1 MRSSCTSDSQGMF
14 TKTLFLFG
22 RHLTFLVLIC
32 ICSSTLY
39 AQEPETEKPEAEKKE
54 EQREK
59 KAAGVESILPK
70 PLIVINFASVERI
83 LSDIDFIFELA
94 GRPEI
99 AEIASA
105 SLSNVND
112 LEGIDRNKNLG
123 VELYL
128 KTGLLPQPVPTLYLP
143 IKKVRTFLD
152 TLEILIPGDEE
163 TIKKSQDR
171 DDLYILDGRRGTSVI
186 RFQEDYVHMLFQG
199 VENETSLDMIA
210 SRDFGDPSQ
219 KLQDLTSAYDLAFK
233 IDLNAIPEL
242 MRTTFL
248 GFFRTAIETQLQ
260 QRDGESKAAYE
271 LRRMSGKQNLE
282 NIEYFLTEGQEMVFG
297 GRLEKEEK
305 RGIVDMLIKARPNS
319 DLARAVKN
327 IPGKASYFSVIT
339 SRENLPLAV
348 SASMN
353 IARRDRLIYQ
363 KYLNYFEKQLSG
375 KLLTEE
381 ERLQN
386 TSSIQQ
392 FFSPVKTMVDKGH
405 IDVFT
410 QLVSTPTKKFALIG
424 GIKLAPSS
432 NLPASLLDIINRVDQ
447 LPDNKLNIY
456 TNAETVQGIALHQ
469 LQPESKS
476 ADDKQQRFLGGV
488 PSLYIGADNEVI
500 WFAMGTEIA
509 VAALNEAIE
518 TINTATPEARKE
530 QRTAPVQ
537 MEFHIRPWLNLFSE
551 AEIQES
557 GIMAILDT
565 TFQPGNDLIL
575 VTTQPT
581 ETGVRTR
588 IRFDEGY
595 LKLLGISIAKRFDRN
610 QERKLDQQH
619 KRAREIE
626 KNLGIDDK

>member
-1 MRSSCTSDSQGMF
+1 MF
-14 TKTLFLFG
+14 TKTLSRMG
-22 RHLTFLVLIC
+22 RQLLLLVLIC
-32 ICSSTLY
+32 FYSSTLS
-39 AQEPETEKPEAEKKE
+39 AQEPGPAKPEAEKKD
-54 EQREK
+54 EQPEK

-70 PLIVINFASVERI
+70 PLIVINVASVERI

-94 GRPEI
+94 ERPEI

-105 SLSNVND
+105 SLANVND
-112 LEGIDRNKNLG
+112 LEGIDKNKNLG

-128 KTGLLPQPVPTLYLP
+128 KTGLIPQPVPTMYLP
-143 IKKVRTFLD
+143 VTKVRTFLD
-152 TLEILIPGDEE
+152 TLEKLIPGDEE
-163 TIKKSQDR
+163 TIKKDTDR
-171 DDLYILDGRRGTSVI
+171 DDLYVINGRRGESII
-186 RFQEDYVHMLFQG
+186 RFQDDYAHMLFQG
-199 VENETSLDMIA
+199 VENETSLDMIS
-210 SRDFGDPSQ
+210 SRDFGDPSE
-219 KLQDLTSAYDLAFK
+219 KLQNLSTAYDLSIKF
-233 IDLNAIPEL
+233 DLNAIPEL

-271 LRRMSGKQNLE
+271 LRRMAGKQNLE
-282 NIEYFLTEGQEMVFG
+282 SIEYFLSEGQELVFG
-297 GRLEKEEK
+297 GRIEKEEK
-305 RGIVDMLIKARPNS
+305 RGVVDMLIKARPNS

-353 IARRDRLIYQ
+353 LDPRDRKIYQ
-363 KYLNYFEKQLSG
+363 KYLNYFEKQLSE

-424 GIKLAPSS
+424 GIKVAPSS
-432 NLPASLLDIINRVDQ
+432 NLPASLLDIINRIDQ
-447 LPDNKLNIY
+447 LPDNKTHIY

-469 LQPESKS
+469 MQPESKT

-488 PSLYIGADNEVI
+488 PSLYVGADNEVI

-551 AEIQES
+551 AEIQDS
-557 GIMAILDT
+557 GVMKILDGA
-565 TFQPGNDLIL
+565 FQKENDLVL

-588 IRFDEGY
+588 LQFDEGY
-595 LKLLGISIAKRFDRN
+595 LKLLGIAISKQFDRN
-610 QERKLDQQH
+610 QERRA
-619 KRAREIE
+619 KREMERKFKMPEEEEQI
-626 KNLGIDDK
+626 K

>member
-1 MRSSCTSDSQGMF
+1 MF
-14 TKTLFLFG
+14 TKSMLLMA
-22 RHLTFLVLIC
+22 RQLSLLIL
-32 ICSSTLY
+32 IFFYSSTLF
-39 AQEPETEKPEAEKKE
+39 AQEPGAGKTEPEKQEEQQEKKN
-54 EQREK
+54 
-59 KAAGVESILPK
+59 AGLESILPK
-70 PLIVINFASVERI
+70 PLITINVASVEQI

-94 GRPEI
+94 ERPEI

-105 SLSNVND
+105 SLANVND
-112 LEGIDRNKNLG
+112 LEGIDQNKNLG

-128 KTGLLPQPVPTLYLP
+128 KTGLIPQPVPTMYLP
-143 IKKVRTFLD
+143 VTKVRTFLD
-152 TLEILIPGDEE
+152 TLEKLIPGDEE
-163 TIKKSQDR
+163 TINKSADR
-171 DDLYILDGRRGTSVI
+171 DDLYIINGRRGESII
-186 RFQEDYVHMLFQG
+186 RFQDDYAHMLFQG
-199 VENETSLDMIA
+199 VENETSLDMIS

-219 KLQDLTSAYDLAFK
+219 KLQNLTDNYDLSFK

-260 QRDGESKAAYE
+260 QRDGESNTAYE

-282 NIEYFLTEGQEMVFG
+282 NIEYFLSEGQEMVFG
-297 GRLEKEEK
+297 GRIEKEEK
-305 RGIVDMLIKARPNS
+305 RGVVDMLIKARPNS

-339 SRENLPLAV
+339 SRENLPLAI

-353 IARRDRLIYQ
+353 LAQRDRKIYQ
-363 KYLNYFEKQLSG
+363 KYLDYFEKELSVQF
-375 KLLTEE
+375 LTEE

-386 TSSIQQ
+386 TNSVQQ

-405 IDVFT
+405 IDVFA

-424 GIKLAPSS
+424 GIKVAPSS
-432 NLPASLLDIINRVDQ
+432 NLPAALLDIINRIDQ
-447 LPDNKLNIY
+447 LPDNKAHIF

-469 LQPESKS
+469 LQPETKT
-476 ADDKQQRFLGGV
+476 ADDRQQRFLGGV

-530 QRTAPVQ
+530 QRTAPMQ

-557 GIMAILDT
+557 GVMKILDSA
-565 TFQPGNDLIL
+565 FQKENDLVL

-588 IRFDEGY
+588 LQFDEGY
-595 LKLLGISIAKRFDRN
+595 LKLLGIAISKQFDRN
-610 QERKLDQQH
+610 QERRAKRELERKL
-619 KRAREIE
+619 KMPEE
-626 KNLGIDDK
+626 EEPVK

>member
-1 MRSSCTSDSQGMF
+1 MF
-14 TKTLFLFG
+14 PKSMLLMA
-22 RHLTFLVLIC
+22 RQLSLLIL
-32 ICSSTLY
+32 IFFCSSTLF
-39 AQEPETEKPEAEKKE
+39 AQEPGAGKTEPEKQEEQQEKKN
-54 EQREK
+54 
-59 KAAGVESILPK
+59 AGLESILPK
-70 PLIVINFASVERI
+70 PLITINVASVEQI

-94 GRPEI
+94 ERPEI

-105 SLSNVND
+105 SLANVND
-112 LEGIDRNKNLG
+112 LEGIDQNKNLG

-128 KTGLLPQPVPTLYLP
+128 KTGLIPQPVPTMYLP
-143 IKKVRTFLD
+143 VTKVRTFLD
-152 TLEILIPGDEE
+152 TLEKLIPGDEE
-163 TIKKSQDR
+163 TINKSADR
-171 DDLYILDGRRGTSVI
+171 DDLYIINGRRGESII
-186 RFQEDYVHMLFQG
+186 RFQDDYAHMLFQG
-199 VENETSLDMIA
+199 VENETSLDMIS

-219 KLQDLTSAYDLAFK
+219 KLQNLTDNYDLSFK

-260 QRDGESKAAYE
+260 QRDGESNTAYE

-282 NIEYFLTEGQEMVFG
+282 NIEYFLSEGQEMVFG
-297 GRLEKEEK
+297 GRIEKEEK
-305 RGIVDMLIKARPNS
+305 RGVVDMLIKARPNS

-339 SRENLPLAV
+339 SRENLPLAI

-353 IARRDRLIYQ
+353 LAQRDRKIYQ
-363 KYLNYFEKQLSG
+363 KYLDYFEKELSVQF
-375 KLLTEE
+375 LTEE

-386 TSSIQQ
+386 TNSVQQ

-405 IDVFT
+405 IDVFA

-424 GIKLAPSS
+424 GIKVAPSP
-432 NLPASLLDIINRVDQ
+432 NLPAALLDIINRIDQ
-447 LPDNKLNIY
+447 LPDNKAHIF

-469 LQPESKS
+469 LQPETKT
-476 ADDKQQRFLGGV
+476 ADDRQQRFLGGV

-530 QRTAPVQ
+530 QRTAPMQ

-557 GIMAILDT
+557 GVMKILDSA
-565 TFQPGNDLIL
+565 FQKENDLVL

-588 IRFDEGY
+588 LQFDEGY
-595 LKLLGISIAKRFDRN
+595 LKLLGIAISKQFDRN
-610 QERKLDQQH
+610 QERRAKRELERKL
-619 KRAREIE
+619 KMPEE
-626 KNLGIDDK
+626 EEPVK

>member
-1 MRSSCTSDSQGMF
+1 MF
-14 TKTLFLFG
+14 TKSMLLMA
-22 RHLTFLVLIC
+22 RQLSLLIL
-32 ICSSTLY
+32 IFFCSSTLF
-39 AQEPETEKPEAEKKE
+39 AQEPGAGKTEPEKQEEQQEKKN
-54 EQREK
+54 
-59 KAAGVESILPK
+59 AGLESILPK
-70 PLIVINFASVERI
+70 PLITINVASVEQI

-94 GRPEI
+94 ERPEI

-105 SLSNVND
+105 SLANVND
-112 LEGIDRNKNLG
+112 LEGIDQNKNLG

-128 KTGLLPQPVPTLYLP
+128 KTGLIPQPVPTMYLP
-143 IKKVRTFLD
+143 VTKVRTFLD
-152 TLEILIPGDEE
+152 TLEKLIPGDEE
-163 TIKKSQDR
+163 TINKSADR
-171 DDLYILDGRRGTSVI
+171 DDLYIINGRRGESII
-186 RFQEDYVHMLFQG
+186 RFQDDYAHMLFQG
-199 VENETSLDMIA
+199 VENETSLDMIS

-219 KLQDLTSAYDLAFK
+219 KLQNLTDNYDLSFK

-260 QRDGESKAAYE
+260 QRDGESNTAYE

-282 NIEYFLTEGQEMVFG
+282 NIEYFLSEGQEMVFG
-297 GRLEKEEK
+297 GRIEKEEK
-305 RGIVDMLIKARPNS
+305 RGVVDMLIKARPNS

-339 SRENLPLAV
+339 SRENLPLAI

-353 IARRDRLIYQ
+353 LAQRDRKIYQ
-363 KYLNYFEKQLSG
+363 KYLDYFEKELSVQF
-375 KLLTEE
+375 LTEE

-386 TSSIQQ
+386 TNSVQQ

-405 IDVFT
+405 IDVFA

-424 GIKLAPSS
+424 GIKVAPSP
-432 NLPASLLDIINRVDQ
+432 NLPAALLDIINRIDQ
-447 LPDNKLNIY
+447 LPDNKAHIF

-469 LQPESKS
+469 LQPETKT
-476 ADDKQQRFLGGV
+476 ADDRQQRFLGGV

-530 QRTAPVQ
+530 QRTAPMQ

-557 GIMAILDT
+557 GVMKILDSA
-565 TFQPGNDLIL
+565 FQKENDLVL

-588 IRFDEGY
+588 LQFDEGY
-595 LKLLGISIAKRFDRN
+595 LKLLGIAISKQFDRN
-610 QERKLDQQH
+610 QERRAKREMERKL
-619 KRAREIE
+619 KMPE
-626 KNLGIDDK
+626 KEEPVK

>member
-1 MRSSCTSDSQGMF
+1 MF
-14 TKTLFLFG
+14 TKTLSRMG
-22 RHLTFLVLIC
+22 RQLILLVLIC
-32 ICSSTLY
+32 FYSSTLS
-39 AQEPETEKPEAEKKE
+39 AQEPGPAKPEAEKKD
-54 EQREK
+54 EQPEK

-70 PLIVINFASVERI
+70 PLIVINVASVERI

-94 GRPEI
+94 ERPEI

-105 SLSNVND
+105 SLANVND
-112 LEGIDRNKNLG
+112 LEGIDKNKNLG

-128 KTGLLPQPVPTLYLP
+128 KTGLIPQPVPTMYLP
-143 IKKVRTFLD
+143 VTKVRTFLD
-152 TLEILIPGDEE
+152 TLEKLIPGDEE
-163 TIKKSQDR
+163 TIKKDTDR
-171 DDLYILDGRRGTSVI
+171 DDLYVINGRRGESII
-186 RFQEDYVHMLFQG
+186 RFQDDYAHMLFQG
-199 VENETSLDMIA
+199 VENETSLDMIS
-210 SRDFGDPSQ
+210 SRDFGDPSE
-219 KLQDLTSAYDLAFK
+219 KLQNLSTAYDLSIKF
-233 IDLNAIPEL
+233 DLNAIPEL

-271 LRRMSGKQNLE
+271 LRRMAGKQNLE
-282 NIEYFLTEGQEMVFG
+282 SIEYFLSEGQELVFG
-297 GRLEKEEK
+297 GRIEKEEK
-305 RGIVDMLIKARPNS
+305 RGVVDMLIKARPNS

-353 IARRDRLIYQ
+353 LDPRDRKIYQ
-363 KYLNYFEKQLSG
+363 KYLNYFEKQLSE

-424 GIKLAPSS
+424 GIKVAPSS
-432 NLPASLLDIINRVDQ
+432 NLPASLLDIINRIDQ
-447 LPDNKLNIY
+447 LPDNKTHIY

-469 LQPESKS
+469 MQPESKT

-488 PSLYIGADNEVI
+488 PSLYVGADNEVI

-557 GIMAILDT
+557 GVMKILDGA
-565 TFQPGNDLIL
+565 FQKENDLVL

-588 IRFDEGY
+588 LQFDEGY
-595 LKLLGISIAKRFDRN
+595 LKLLGIAISKQFDRN
-610 QERKLDQQH
+610 QERRA
-619 KRAREIE
+619 KREMERKFKMPEEEEQI
-626 KNLGIDDK
+626 K

>member
-1 MRSSCTSDSQGMF
+1 MF
-14 TKTLFLFG
+14 TKTLSRMG
-22 RHLTFLVLIC
+22 RQLILLVLIC
-32 ICSSTLY
+32 FYSSTLS
-39 AQEPETEKPEAEKKE
+39 AQEPGPAKPEAEKKD
-54 EQREK
+54 EQPEK

-70 PLIVINFASVERI
+70 PLIVINVASVERI

-94 GRPEI
+94 ERPEI

-105 SLSNVND
+105 SLANVND
-112 LEGIDRNKNLG
+112 LEGIDKNKNLG

-128 KTGLLPQPVPTLYLP
+128 KTGLIPQPVPTMYLP
-143 IKKVRTFLD
+143 VTKVRTFLD
-152 TLEILIPGDEE
+152 TLEKLIPGDEE
-163 TIKKSQDR
+163 TIKKDTDR
-171 DDLYILDGRRGTSVI
+171 DDLYVINGRRGESII
-186 RFQEDYVHMLFQG
+186 RFQDDYAHMLFQG
-199 VENETSLDMIA
+199 VENETSLDMIS
-210 SRDFGDPSQ
+210 SRDFGDPSE
-219 KLQDLTSAYDLAFK
+219 KLQNLSTAYDLSIKF
-233 IDLNAIPEL
+233 DLNAIPEL

-271 LRRMSGKQNLE
+271 LRRMAGKQNLE
-282 NIEYFLTEGQEMVFG
+282 SIEYFLSEGQELVFG
-297 GRLEKEEK
+297 GRIEKEEK
-305 RGIVDMLIKARPNS
+305 RGVVDMLIKARPNS

-353 IARRDRLIYQ
+353 LDPRDRKIYQ
-363 KYLNYFEKQLSG
+363 KYLNYFEKQLSE

-424 GIKLAPSS
+424 GIKVAPSS
-432 NLPASLLDIINRVDQ
+432 NLPASLLDIINRIDQ
-447 LPDNKLNIY
+447 LPDNKAHIY

-469 LQPESKS
+469 MQPESKT

-488 PSLYIGADNEVI
+488 PSLYVGADNEVI

-551 AEIQES
+551 AEIQDS
-557 GIMAILDT
+557 GVMKILDGA
-565 TFQPGNDLIL
+565 FQKENDLVL

-588 IRFDEGY
+588 LQFDEGY
-595 LKLLGISIAKRFDRN
+595 LKLLGIAISKQFDRN
-610 QERKLDQQH
+610 QERRA
-619 KRAREIE
+619 KREMERKFKMPEEEEQI
-626 KNLGIDDK
+626 K

>member
-1 MRSSCTSDSQGMF
+1 MF
-14 TKTLFLFG
+14 TKTLSRMG
-22 RHLTFLVLIC
+22 RQLLLLVLIC
-32 ICSSTLY
+32 FYSSTLS
-39 AQEPETEKPEAEKKE
+39 AQEPGPAKPEAEKKD
-54 EQREK
+54 EQPEK

-70 PLIVINFASVERI
+70 PLIVINVASVERI

-94 GRPEI
+94 ERPEI

-105 SLSNVND
+105 SLANVND
-112 LEGIDRNKNLG
+112 LEGIDKNKNLG

-128 KTGLLPQPVPTLYLP
+128 KTGLIPQPVPTMYLP
-143 IKKVRTFLD
+143 VTKVRTFLD
-152 TLEILIPGDEE
+152 TLEKLIPGDEE
-163 TIKKSQDR
+163 TIKKDTDR
-171 DDLYILDGRRGTSVI
+171 DDLYVINGRRGESII
-186 RFQEDYVHMLFQG
+186 RFQDDYAHMLFQG
-199 VENETSLDMIA
+199 VENETSLDMIS
-210 SRDFGDPSQ
+210 SRDFGDPSE
-219 KLQDLTSAYDLAFK
+219 KLQNLTTAYDLSIKF
-233 IDLNAIPEL
+233 DLNAIPEL

-271 LRRMSGKQNLE
+271 LRRMAGKQNLE
-282 NIEYFLTEGQEMVFG
+282 SIEYFLSEGQELVFG
-297 GRLEKEEK
+297 GRIEKEEK
-305 RGIVDMLIKARPNS
+305 RGVVDMLIKARPNS

-353 IARRDRLIYQ
+353 LDPRDRKIYQ
-363 KYLNYFEKQLSG
+363 KYLNYFEKQLSE

-424 GIKLAPSS
+424 GIKVAPSS
-432 NLPASLLDIINRVDQ
+432 NLPASLLDIINRIDQ
-447 LPDNKLNIY
+447 LPDNKAHIY

-469 LQPESKS
+469 MQPESKT

-488 PSLYIGADNEVI
+488 PSLYVGADNEVI

-551 AEIQES
+551 AEIQDS
-557 GIMAILDT
+557 GVMKILDGA
-565 TFQPGNDLIL
+565 FQKENDLVL

-588 IRFDEGY
+588 LQFDEGY
-595 LKLLGISIAKRFDRN
+595 LKLLGIAISKQFDRN
-610 QERKLDQQH
+610 QERRA
-619 KRAREIE
+619 KREMERKFKMPEEEEQI
-626 KNLGIDDK
+626 K

>member
-1 MRSSCTSDSQGMF
+1 MF
-14 TKTLFLFG
+14 TKSMLLMA
-22 RHLTFLVLIC
+22 RQLSLLIL
-32 ICSSTLY
+32 IFFCSSTLF
-39 AQEPETEKPEAEKKE
+39 AQEPGAGKTEPEKQEEQQEKKN
-54 EQREK
+54 
-59 KAAGVESILPK
+59 AGLESILPK
-70 PLIVINFASVERI
+70 PLITINVASVEQI

-94 GRPEI
+94 ERPEI

-105 SLSNVND
+105 SLANVND
-112 LEGIDRNKNLG
+112 LEGIDQNKNLG

-128 KTGLLPQPVPTLYLP
+128 KTGLIPQPVPTMYLP
-143 IKKVRTFLD
+143 VTKVRTFLD
-152 TLEILIPGDEE
+152 TLEKLIPGDEE
-163 TIKKSQDR
+163 TINKSADR
-171 DDLYILDGRRGTSVI
+171 DDLYIINGRRGESII
-186 RFQEDYVHMLFQG
+186 RFQDDYAHMLFQG
-199 VENETSLDMIA
+199 VENETSLDMIS

-219 KLQDLTSAYDLAFK
+219 KLQNLTDNYELSFK

-260 QRDGESKAAYE
+260 QRDGESNTAYE

-282 NIEYFLTEGQEMVFG
+282 NIEYFLSEGQEMVFG
-297 GRLEKEEK
+297 GRIEKEEK
-305 RGIVDMLIKARPNS
+305 RGVVDMLIKARPNS

-339 SRENLPLAV
+339 SRENLPLAI

-353 IARRDRLIYQ
+353 LAQRDRKIYQ
-363 KYLNYFEKQLSG
+363 KYLDYFEKELSVQF
-375 KLLTEE
+375 LTEE

-386 TSSIQQ
+386 TNSVQQ

-405 IDVFT
+405 IDVFA

-424 GIKLAPSS
+424 GIKVAPSP
-432 NLPASLLDIINRVDQ
+432 NLPAALLDIINRIDQ
-447 LPDNKLNIY
+447 LPDNKAHIF

-469 LQPESKS
+469 LQPETKT
-476 ADDKQQRFLGGV
+476 ADDRQQRFLGGV

-530 QRTAPVQ
+530 QRTAPMQ

-557 GIMAILDT
+557 GVMKILDSA
-565 TFQPGNDLIL
+565 FQKENDLVL

-588 IRFDEGY
+588 LQFDEGY
-595 LKLLGISIAKRFDRN
+595 LKLLGIAISKQFDRN
-610 QERKLDQQH
+610 QERRAKREMERKL
-619 KRAREIE
+619 KMPE
-626 KNLGIDDK
+626 KEEPVK

>member
-1 MRSSCTSDSQGMF
+1 MF
-14 TKTLFLFG
+14 TKSMLLMA
-22 RHLTFLVLIC
+22 RQLSLLIL
-32 ICSSTLY
+32 IFFCSSTLF
-39 AQEPETEKPEAEKKE
+39 AQEPGAGKTEPEKQEEQQEKKN
-54 EQREK
+54 
-59 KAAGVESILPK
+59 AGLESILPK
-70 PLIVINFASVERI
+70 PLITINVASVEQI

-94 GRPEI
+94 ERPEI

-105 SLSNVND
+105 SLANVND
-112 LEGIDRNKNLG
+112 LEGIDQNKNLG

-128 KTGLLPQPVPTLYLP
+128 KTGLIPQPVPTMYLP
-143 IKKVRTFLD
+143 VTKVRTFLD
-152 TLEILIPGDEE
+152 TLEKLIPGDEE
-163 TIKKSQDR
+163 TINKSADR
-171 DDLYILDGRRGTSVI
+171 DDLYIINGRRGESII
-186 RFQEDYVHMLFQG
+186 RFQDDYAHMLFQG
-199 VENETSLDMIA
+199 VENETSLDMIS

-219 KLQDLTSAYDLAFK
+219 KLQNLTDNYDLSFK

-260 QRDGESKAAYE
+260 QRDGESNTAYE

-282 NIEYFLTEGQEMVFG
+282 NIEYFLSEGQEMVFG
-297 GRLEKEEK
+297 GRIEKEEK
-305 RGIVDMLIKARPNS
+305 RGVVDMLIKARPNS

-339 SRENLPLAV
+339 SRENLPLAI

-353 IARRDRLIYQ
+353 LAQRDRKIYQ
-363 KYLNYFEKQLSG
+363 KYLDYFEKELSVQF
-375 KLLTEE
+375 LTEE

-386 TSSIQQ
+386 TNSVQQ

-405 IDVFT
+405 IDVFA

-424 GIKLAPSS
+424 GIKVAPSP
-432 NLPASLLDIINRVDQ
+432 NLPAALLDIINRIDQ
-447 LPDNKLNIY
+447 LPDNKAHIF

-469 LQPESKS
+469 LQPETKT
-476 ADDKQQRFLGGV
+476 ADDRQQRFLGGV

-530 QRTAPVQ
+530 QRTAPMQ

-557 GIMAILDT
+557 GVMKILDSA
-565 TFQPGNDLIL
+565 FQKENDLVL

-588 IRFDEGY
+588 LQFDEGY
-595 LKLLGISIAKRFDRN
+595 LKLLGIAISKQFDRN
-610 QERKLDQQH
+610 QERRAKRELERKL
-619 KRAREIE
+619 KMPEE
-626 KNLGIDDK
+626 EEPVK

>member
-1 MRSSCTSDSQGMF
+1 MRTSCTLGPQVMF
-14 TKTLFLFG
+14 TKTLSRMG
-22 RHLTFLVLIC
+22 RQLILLVLIC
-32 ICSSTLY
+32 FYSSTLS
-39 AQEPETEKPEAEKKE
+39 AQEPGPAKPEAEKKD
-54 EQREK
+54 EQPEK

-70 PLIVINFASVERI
+70 PLIVINVASVERI

-94 GRPEI
+94 ERPEI

-105 SLSNVND
+105 SLANVND
-112 LEGIDRNKNLG
+112 LEGIDKNKNLG

-128 KTGLLPQPVPTLYLP
+128 KTGLIPQPVPTMYLP
-143 IKKVRTFLD
+143 VTKVRTFLD
-152 TLEILIPGDEE
+152 TLEKLIPGDEE
-163 TIKKSQDR
+163 TIKKDTDR
-171 DDLYILDGRRGTSVI
+171 DDLYVINGRRGESII
-186 RFQEDYVHMLFQG
+186 RFQDDYAHMLFQG
-199 VENETSLDMIA
+199 VENETSLDMIS
-210 SRDFGDPSQ
+210 SRDFGDPSE
-219 KLQDLTSAYDLAFK
+219 KLQNLSTAYDLSIKF
-233 IDLNAIPEL
+233 DLNAIPEL

-271 LRRMSGKQNLE
+271 LRRMAGKQNLE
-282 NIEYFLTEGQEMVFG
+282 SIEYFLSEGQELVFG
-297 GRLEKEEK
+297 GRIEKEEK
-305 RGIVDMLIKARPNS
+305 RGVVDMLIKARPNS

-353 IARRDRLIYQ
+353 LDPRDRKIYQ
-363 KYLNYFEKQLSG
+363 KYLNYFEKQLSE

-424 GIKLAPSS
+424 GIKVAPSS
-432 NLPASLLDIINRVDQ
+432 NLPASLLDIINRIDQ
-447 LPDNKLNIY
+447 LPDNKAHIY

-469 LQPESKS
+469 MQPESKT

-488 PSLYIGADNEVI
+488 PSLYVGADNEVI

-551 AEIQES
+551 AEIQDS
-557 GIMAILDT
+557 GVMKILDGA
-565 TFQPGNDLIL
+565 FQKENDLVL

-588 IRFDEGY
+588 LQFDEGY
-595 LKLLGISIAKRFDRN
+595 LKLLGIAISKQFDRN
-610 QERKLDQQH
+610 QERRA
-619 KRAREIE
+619 KREMERKFKMPEEEEQI
-626 KNLGIDDK
+626 K

>member
-1 MRSSCTSDSQGMF
+1 MRTSCTLGPQVMF
-14 TKTLFLFG
+14 TKTLLRMG
-22 RHLTFLVLIC
+22 RQLVLLVLIC
-32 ICSSTLY
+32 FCSSTLS
-39 AQEPETEKPEAEKKE
+39 AQEPESAKPEAEKKD
-54 EQREK
+54 EQPEK

-70 PLIVINFASVERI
+70 PLIVINVASVERI

-94 GRPEI
+94 ERPEI

-105 SLSNVND
+105 SLANVND
-112 LEGIDRNKNLG
+112 LEGIDKNKNLG

-128 KTGLLPQPVPTLYLP
+128 KTGLIPQPVPTMYLP
-143 IKKVRTFLD
+143 VTKVRTFLD
-152 TLEILIPGDEE
+152 TLEKLIPGDEE
-163 TIKKSQDR
+163 TIKKDTDR
-171 DDLYILDGRRGTSVI
+171 DDLYVINGRRGESII
-186 RFQEDYVHMLFQG
+186 RFQDDYAHMLFQG
-199 VENETSLDMIA
+199 VENETSLDMIS

-219 KLQDLTSAYDLAFK
+219 KLQNLTTAYDLSIKF
-233 IDLNAIPEL
+233 DLNAIPEL

-271 LRRMSGKQNLE
+271 LRRMAGKQNLE
-282 NIEYFLTEGQEMVFG
+282 SIEYFLSEGQELVFG
-297 GRLEKEEK
+297 GRIEKEEK
-305 RGIVDMLIKARPNS
+305 RGVVDMLIKARPNS

-339 SRENLPLAV
+339 SHENLPLAV

-353 IARRDRLIYQ
+353 LAPRDRKIYQ
-363 KYLNYFEKQLSG
+363 KYLNYFEKQLSE

-424 GIKLAPSS
+424 GIKVAPSS
-432 NLPASLLDIINRVDQ
+432 NLPASLLDIINRIDQ
-447 LPDNKLNIY
+447 LPDNKAHIY

-469 LQPESKS
+469 MQPESKT

-557 GIMAILDT
+557 GVMKILDGA
-565 TFQPGNDLIL
+565 FQKENDLVL

-588 IRFDEGY
+588 LQFDEGY
-595 LKLLGISIAKRFDRN
+595 LKLLGIAISKQFDRN
-610 QERKLDQQH
+610 QERRAKREMERKLKMPEDEEQI
-619 KRAREIE
+619 K
-626 KNLGIDDK
+626 

>member
-1 MRSSCTSDSQGMF
+1 M
-14 TKTLFLFG
+14 G
-22 RHLTFLVLIC
+22 RQLLLLVLIC
-32 ICSSTLY
+32 FYSSTLS
-39 AQEPETEKPEAEKKE
+39 AQEPGPAKPEAEKKD
-54 EQREK
+54 EQPEK

-70 PLIVINFASVERI
+70 PLIVINVASVERI

-94 GRPEI
+94 ERPEI

-105 SLSNVND
+105 SLANVND
-112 LEGIDRNKNLG
+112 LEGIDKNKNLG

-128 KTGLLPQPVPTLYLP
+128 KTGLIPQPVPTMYLP
-143 IKKVRTFLD
+143 VTKVRTFLD
-152 TLEILIPGDEE
+152 TLEKLIPGDEE
-163 TIKKSQDR
+163 TIKKDTDR
-171 DDLYILDGRRGTSVI
+171 DDLYVINGRRGESII
-186 RFQEDYVHMLFQG
+186 RFQDDYAHMLFQG
-199 VENETSLDMIA
+199 VENETSLDMIS
-210 SRDFGDPSQ
+210 SRDFGDPSE
-219 KLQDLTSAYDLAFK
+219 KLQNLTTAYDLSIKF
-233 IDLNAIPEL
+233 DLNAIPEL

-271 LRRMSGKQNLE
+271 LRRMAGKQNLE
-282 NIEYFLTEGQEMVFG
+282 SIEYFLSEGQELVFG
-297 GRLEKEEK
+297 GRIEKEEK
-305 RGIVDMLIKARPNS
+305 RGVVDMLIKARPNS

-353 IARRDRLIYQ
+353 LDPRDRKIYQ
-363 KYLNYFEKQLSG
+363 KYLNYFEKQLSE

-424 GIKLAPSS
+424 GIKVAPSS
-432 NLPASLLDIINRVDQ
+432 NLPASLLDIINRIDQ
-447 LPDNKLNIY
+447 LPDNKAHIY

-469 LQPESKS
+469 MQPESKT

-488 PSLYIGADNEVI
+488 PSLYVGADNEVI

-551 AEIQES
+551 AEIQDS
-557 GIMAILDT
+557 GVMKILDGA
-565 TFQPGNDLIL
+565 FQKENDLVL

-588 IRFDEGY
+588 LQFDEGY
-595 LKLLGISIAKRFDRN
+595 LKLLGIAISKQFDRN
-610 QERKLDQQH
+610 QERRA
-619 KRAREIE
+619 KREMERKFKMPEEEEQI
-626 KNLGIDDK
+626 K

>member
-1 MRSSCTSDSQGMF
+1 MF
-14 TKTLFLFG
+14 TKTLSRMG
-22 RHLTFLVLIC
+22 RQLILLVLIC
-32 ICSSTLY
+32 FYSSTLS
-39 AQEPETEKPEAEKKE
+39 AQEPGPAKPEAEKKD
-54 EQREK
+54 EQPEK

-70 PLIVINFASVERI
+70 PLIVINVASVERI

-94 GRPEI
+94 ERPEI

-105 SLSNVND
+105 SLANVNY
-112 LEGIDRNKNLG
+112 LEGIDKNKNLG

-128 KTGLLPQPVPTLYLP
+128 KTGLIPQPVPTMYLP
-143 IKKVRTFLD
+143 VTKVRTFLD
-152 TLEILIPGDEE
+152 TLEKLIPGDEE
-163 TIKKSQDR
+163 TIKKDTDR
-171 DDLYILDGRRGTSVI
+171 DDLYVINGRRGESII
-186 RFQEDYVHMLFQG
+186 RFQDDYAHMLFQG
-199 VENETSLDMIA
+199 VENETSLDMIS
-210 SRDFGDPSQ
+210 SRDFGDPSE
-219 KLQDLTSAYDLAFK
+219 KLQNLTTAYDLSIKF
-233 IDLNAIPEL
+233 DLNAIPEL

-271 LRRMSGKQNLE
+271 LRRMAGKQNLE
-282 NIEYFLTEGQEMVFG
+282 SIEYFLSEGQELVFG
-297 GRLEKEEK
+297 GRIEKEEK
-305 RGIVDMLIKARPNS
+305 RGVVDMLIKARPNS

-353 IARRDRLIYQ
+353 LDPRDRKIYQ
-363 KYLNYFEKQLSG
+363 KYLNYFEKQLSE

-424 GIKLAPSS
+424 GIKVAPSS
-432 NLPASLLDIINRVDQ
+432 NLPASLLDIINRIDQ
-447 LPDNKLNIY
+447 LPDNKTHIY

-469 LQPESKS
+469 MQPESKT

-488 PSLYIGADNEVI
+488 PSLYVGADNEVI

-557 GIMAILDT
+557 GVMKILDGA
-565 TFQPGNDLIL
+565 FQKENDLVL

-588 IRFDEGY
+588 LQFDEGY
-595 LKLLGISIAKRFDRN
+595 LKLLGIAISKQFDRN
-610 QERKLDQQH
+610 QERRA
-619 KRAREIE
+619 KREMERKFKMPEEEEQI
-626 KNLGIDDK
+626 K

>member
-1 MRSSCTSDSQGMF
+1 M
-14 TKTLFLFG
+14 G
-22 RHLTFLVLIC
+22 RQLILLVLIC
-32 ICSSTLY
+32 FYSSTLS
-39 AQEPETEKPEAEKKE
+39 AQEPGPAKPEAEKKD
-54 EQREK
+54 EQPEK

-70 PLIVINFASVERI
+70 PLIVINVASVERI

-94 GRPEI
+94 ERPEI

-105 SLSNVND
+105 SLANVND
-112 LEGIDRNKNLG
+112 LEGIDKNKNLG

-128 KTGLLPQPVPTLYLP
+128 KTGLIPQPVPTMYLP
-143 IKKVRTFLD
+143 VTKVRTFLD
-152 TLEILIPGDEE
+152 TLEKLIPGDEE
-163 TIKKSQDR
+163 TIKKDTDR
-171 DDLYILDGRRGTSVI
+171 DDLYVINGRRGESII
-186 RFQEDYVHMLFQG
+186 RFQDDYAHMLFQG
-199 VENETSLDMIA
+199 VENETSLDMIS
-210 SRDFGDPSQ
+210 SRDFGDPSE
-219 KLQDLTSAYDLAFK
+219 KLQNLSTAYDLSIKF
-233 IDLNAIPEL
+233 DLNAIPEL

-271 LRRMSGKQNLE
+271 LRRMAGKQNLE
-282 NIEYFLTEGQEMVFG
+282 SIEYFLSEGQELVFG
-297 GRLEKEEK
+297 GRIEKEEK
-305 RGIVDMLIKARPNS
+305 RGVVDMLIKARPNS

-353 IARRDRLIYQ
+353 LDPRDRKIYQ
-363 KYLNYFEKQLSG
+363 KYLNYFEKQLSE

-424 GIKLAPSS
+424 GIKVAPSS
-432 NLPASLLDIINRVDQ
+432 NLPASLLDIINRIDQ
-447 LPDNKLNIY
+447 LPDNKAHIY

-469 LQPESKS
+469 MQPESKT

-488 PSLYIGADNEVI
+488 PSLYVGADNEVI

-551 AEIQES
+551 AEIQDS
-557 GIMAILDT
+557 GVMKILDGA
-565 TFQPGNDLIL
+565 FQKENDLVL

-588 IRFDEGY
+588 LQFDEGY
-595 LKLLGISIAKRFDRN
+595 LKLLGIAISKQFDRN
-610 QERKLDQQH
+610 QERRA
-619 KRAREIE
+619 KREMERKFKMPEEEEQI
-626 KNLGIDDK
+626 K

>member
-1 MRSSCTSDSQGMF
+1 MRTSCISGSRGMLK
-14 TKTLFLFG
+14 KTPLLFG
-22 RHLTFLVLIC
+22 RLLSLLVLIC
-32 ICSSTLY
+32 LCSSTLL
-39 AQEPETEKPEAEKKE
+39 AQEPESEKPEAEKKDE
-54 EQREK
+54 KQEK
-59 KAAGVESILPK
+59 KTAGLETILPK
-70 PLIVINFASVERI
+70 PLLIINIASIERI

-94 GRPEI
+94 ARPEI

-105 SLSNVND
+105 SLANVND

-128 KTGLLPQPVPTLYLP
+128 KTGLLPQPVPTMYLP
-143 IKKVRTFLD
+143 VKKVRTFLD
-152 TLEILIPGDEE
+152 TLEVMIPGDEE
-163 TIKKSQDR
+163 TITKAKDR

-186 RFQEDYVHMLFQG
+186 RFQDDYAHMLFQG
-199 VENETSLDMIA
+199 VENETSLDMIS
-210 SRDFGDPSQ
+210 SRDFGDPAQ
-219 KLQDLTSAYDLAFK
+219 KLQNLSADYDLAFK

-260 QRDGESKAAYE
+260 QRDGESQAAYE

-282 NIEYFLTEGQEMVFG
+282 NIEYFLSEGQEMVFG
-297 GRLEKEEK
+297 GRIEKEAK
-305 RGIVDMLIKARPNS
+305 RGVVDMLIKARPNS

-363 KYLNYFEKQLSG
+363 KYLNYFEKLLSE

-410 QLVSTPTKKFALIG
+410 QLISTPTNKFALIG
-424 GIKLAPSS
+424 GIKVAPSS
-432 NLPASLLDIINRVDQ
+432 NLPAALLDIINRIDQ
-447 LPDNKLNIY
+447 LPDNKMRIF

-469 LQPESKS
+469 VQPESET

-509 VAALNEAIE
+509 VAALNEAME
-518 TINTATPEARKE
+518 TLNTATPEARKE

-557 GIMAILDT
+557 GIMSILDNA
-565 TFQPGNDLIL
+565 FQKENDLVL

-588 IRFDEGY
+588 IQFDEGY
-595 LKLLGISIAKRFDRN
+595 LKLLGIAISKRFDRN
-610 QERKLDQQH
+610 QERQLEQKN
-619 KRAREIE
+619 KRARELE
-626 KNLGIDDK
+626 KNPGIDNN

>member
-1 MRSSCTSDSQGMF
+1 MF
-14 TKTLFLFG
+14 TKTLSRMG
-22 RHLTFLVLIC
+22 RQLLLLVLIC
-32 ICSSTLY
+32 FYSSTLS
-39 AQEPETEKPEAEKKE
+39 AQEPGPAKPEAEKKD
-54 EQREK
+54 EQPEK

-70 PLIVINFASVERI
+70 PLIVINVASVERI

-94 GRPEI
+94 ERPEI

-105 SLSNVND
+105 SLANVND
-112 LEGIDRNKNLG
+112 LEGIDKNKNLG

-128 KTGLLPQPVPTLYLP
+128 KTGLIPQPVPTMYLP
-143 IKKVRTFLD
+143 VTKVRTFLD
-152 TLEILIPGDEE
+152 TLEKLIPGDEE
-163 TIKKSQDR
+163 TIKKDTDR
-171 DDLYILDGRRGTSVI
+171 DDLYVINGRRGESII
-186 RFQEDYVHMLFQG
+186 RFQDDYAHMLFQG
-199 VENETSLDMIA
+199 VENETSLDMIS
-210 SRDFGDPSQ
+210 SRDFGDPSE
-219 KLQDLTSAYDLAFK
+219 KLQNLTTAYDLSIKF
-233 IDLNAIPEL
+233 DLNAIPEL

-271 LRRMSGKQNLE
+271 LRRMAGKQNLE
-282 NIEYFLTEGQEMVFG
+282 SIEYFLSEGQELVFG
-297 GRLEKEEK
+297 GRIEKEEK
-305 RGIVDMLIKARPNS
+305 RGVVDMLIKARPNS

-353 IARRDRLIYQ
+353 LDPRDRKIYQ
-363 KYLNYFEKQLSG
+363 KYLNYFEKQLSE

-424 GIKLAPSS
+424 GIKVAPSS
-432 NLPASLLDIINRVDQ
+432 NLPASLLDIINRIDQ
-447 LPDNKLNIY
+447 LPDNKAHIY

-469 LQPESKS
+469 MQPESKT

-488 PSLYIGADNEVI
+488 PSLYVGADNEVI

-557 GIMAILDT
+557 GVMKILDGA
-565 TFQPGNDLIL
+565 FQKENDLVL

-588 IRFDEGY
+588 LQFDEGY
-595 LKLLGISIAKRFDRN
+595 LKLLGIAISKQFDRN
-610 QERKLDQQH
+610 QERRA
-619 KRAREIE
+619 KREMERKFKMPEE
-626 KNLGIDDK
+626 EEQVK

>member
-1 MRSSCTSDSQGMF
+1 MF
-14 TKTLFLFG
+14 TKTLSRMG
-22 RHLTFLVLIC
+22 RQLILLVLIC
-32 ICSSTLY
+32 FYSSTLS
-39 AQEPETEKPEAEKKE
+39 AQEPGPAKPEAEKKD
-54 EQREK
+54 EQPEK

-70 PLIVINFASVERI
+70 PLIVINVASVERI

-94 GRPEI
+94 ERPEI

-105 SLSNVND
+105 SLANVND
-112 LEGIDRNKNLG
+112 LEGIDKNKNLG

-128 KTGLLPQPVPTLYLP
+128 KTGLIPQPVPTMYLP
-143 IKKVRTFLD
+143 VTKVRTFLD
-152 TLEILIPGDEE
+152 TLEKLIPGDEE
-163 TIKKSQDR
+163 TIKKDTDR
-171 DDLYILDGRRGTSVI
+171 DDLYVINGRRGESII
-186 RFQEDYVHMLFQG
+186 RFQDDYAHMLFQG
-199 VENETSLDMIA
+199 VENETSLDMIS
-210 SRDFGDPSQ
+210 SRDFGDPSE
-219 KLQDLTSAYDLAFK
+219 KLQNLTTAYDLSIKF
-233 IDLNAIPEL
+233 DLNAIPEL

-271 LRRMSGKQNLE
+271 LRRMAGKQNLE
-282 NIEYFLTEGQEMVFG
+282 SIEYFLSEGQELVFG
-297 GRLEKEEK
+297 GRIEKEEK
-305 RGIVDMLIKARPNS
+305 RGVVDMLIKARPNS

-353 IARRDRLIYQ
+353 LDPRDRKIYQ
-363 KYLNYFEKQLSG
+363 KYLNYFEKQLSE

-424 GIKLAPSS
+424 GIKVAPSS
-432 NLPASLLDIINRVDQ
+432 NLPASLLDIINRIDQ
-447 LPDNKLNIY
+447 LPDNKAHIY

-469 LQPESKS
+469 MQPESKT

-488 PSLYIGADNEVI
+488 PSLYVGADNEVI

-557 GIMAILDT
+557 GVMKILDGA
-565 TFQPGNDLIL
+565 FQKENDLVL

-588 IRFDEGY
+588 LQFDEGY
-595 LKLLGISIAKRFDRN
+595 LKLLGIAISKQFDRN
-610 QERKLDQQH
+610 QERRA
-619 KRAREIE
+619 KREMERKFKMPEEEEQI
-626 KNLGIDDK
+626 K

>member
-1 MRSSCTSDSQGMF
+1 MF
-14 TKTLFLFG
+14 TKTLSRMG
-22 RHLTFLVLIC
+22 RQLLLLVLIC
-32 ICSSTLY
+32 FYSSTLS
-39 AQEPETEKPEAEKKE
+39 AQEPGPAKPEAEKKD
-54 EQREK
+54 EQPEK

-70 PLIVINFASVERI
+70 PLIVINVASVERI

-94 GRPEI
+94 ERPEI

-105 SLSNVND
+105 SLANVND
-112 LEGIDRNKNLG
+112 LEGIDKNKNLG

-128 KTGLLPQPVPTLYLP
+128 KTGLIPQPVPTMYLP
-143 IKKVRTFLD
+143 VTKVRTFLD
-152 TLEILIPGDEE
+152 TLEKLIPGDEE
-163 TIKKSQDR
+163 TIKKDTDR
-171 DDLYILDGRRGTSVI
+171 DDLYVINGRRGESII
-186 RFQEDYVHMLFQG
+186 RFQDDYAHMLFQG
-199 VENETSLDMIA
+199 VENETSLDMIS
-210 SRDFGDPSQ
+210 SRDFGDPSE
-219 KLQDLTSAYDLAFK
+219 KLQNLSTAYDLSIKF
-233 IDLNAIPEL
+233 DLNAIPEL

-271 LRRMSGKQNLE
+271 LRRMAGKQNLE
-282 NIEYFLTEGQEMVFG
+282 SIEYFLSEGQELVFG
-297 GRLEKEEK
+297 GRIEKEEK
-305 RGIVDMLIKARPNS
+305 RGVVDMLIKARPNS

-353 IARRDRLIYQ
+353 LDPRDRKIYQ
-363 KYLNYFEKQLSG
+363 KYLNYFEKQLSE

-424 GIKLAPSS
+424 GIKVAPSS
-432 NLPASLLDIINRVDQ
+432 NLPASLLDIINRIDQ
-447 LPDNKLNIY
+447 LPDNKAHIY

-469 LQPESKS
+469 MQPESKT

-488 PSLYIGADNEVI
+488 PSLYVGADNEVI

-551 AEIQES
+551 AEIQDS
-557 GIMAILDT
+557 GVMKILDGA
-565 TFQPGNDLIL
+565 FQKENDLVL

-588 IRFDEGY
+588 LQFDEGY
-595 LKLLGISIAKRFDRN
+595 LKLLGIAISKQFDRN
-610 QERKLDQQH
+610 QERRA
-619 KRAREIE
+619 KREMERKFKMPEEEEQI
-626 KNLGIDDK
+626 K